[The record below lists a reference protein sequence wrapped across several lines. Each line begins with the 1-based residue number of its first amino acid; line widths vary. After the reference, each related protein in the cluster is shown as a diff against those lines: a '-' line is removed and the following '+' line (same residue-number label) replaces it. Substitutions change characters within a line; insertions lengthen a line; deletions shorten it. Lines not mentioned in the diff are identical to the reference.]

1 MPNSLVSSALNINSE
16 KDLDQVKTKTRSLE
30 KEFKD
35 IKAGMNR
42 TGEEGA
48 WRIKKKMEGTYY
60 ILDQHLPERDSID
73 PSKMKV
79 LSSSFESSSA
89 NESFGILTDDSKIEY
104 QLIRKETQ
112 SKSTTQIRKDKK
124 VESDDESKLIELLR
138 ESVKNKNRNKE
149 IVIEA
154 NKELRNR
161 MTE

>member
-1 MPNSLVSSALNINSE
+1 
-16 KDLDQVKTKTRSLE
+16 
-30 KEFKD
+30 
-35 IKAGMNR
+35 
-42 TGEEGA
+42 
-48 WRIKKKMEGTYY
+48 
-60 ILDQHLPERDSID
+60 
-73 PSKMKV
+73 MKV

-112 SKSTTQIRKDKK
+112 SKSTTQIRKNKK

-138 ESVKNKNRNKE
+138 ESVKNKNRSKE

-154 NKELRNR
+154 NKELRNG

>member
-1 MPNSLVSSALNINSE
+1 
-16 KDLDQVKTKTRSLE
+16 
-30 KEFKD
+30 
-35 IKAGMNR
+35 
-42 TGEEGA
+42 
-48 WRIKKKMEGTYY
+48 
-60 ILDQHLPERDSID
+60 
-73 PSKMKV
+73 MKV

-112 SKSTTQIRKDKK
+112 SKSTTQIRKNKK

-154 NKELRNR
+154 NKELRNG